1 MQIIYKDSQLNKHK
15 ILQENKNKIGVYR
28 WINNITCESYIGSSN
43 NIGKRLGKY
52 YSIGYLNNKLSL
64 HNSRIYEALLKYG
77 YSNFDLEILEYCIKD
92 SLINK
97 EQYYMD
103 MLNPEY
109 NICKTAGSTLGFKHS
124 LNTLLKFKN
133 RIPINAH
140 KTSIIN
146 IENNI
151 ITEYSS
157 VRAAAKYL
165 GISHTTLLRYIND
178 TKIIDN
184 TYLVNRLN

>member
-1 MQIIYKDSQLNKHK
+1 
-15 ILQENKNKIGVYR
+15 
-28 WINNITCESYIGSSN
+28 
-43 NIGKRLGKY
+43 
-52 YSIGYLNNKLSL
+52 
-64 HNSRIYEALLKYG
+64 
-77 YSNFDLEILEYCIKD
+77 LEYCVKD

-103 MLNPEY
+103 ILNPEY

-151 ITEYSS
+151 ITEYNS
-157 VRAAAKYL
+157 VRAAAKDL

-178 TKIIDN
+178 TKVINN
-184 TYLVNRLN
+184 TYLGNRFN